1 MASSYPHPKLMPEF
15 WQFPTVSMGLGPIGA
30 IYRAKFLKY
39 LEHRGLKDTSKQTVY
54 AFLGDGE
61 MDEPESKGAITIAT
75 REKLDNLVF
84 VINCNLQRLDGPV
97 TGNGKI
103 INELEGIFEGAG
115 WNVIKVMWGSRWD
128 ELLRKDTSG
137 KLIQLMNETVDG
149 DYQTFK
155 SKDGAYVR
163 EHFFGKYPETAALVA
178 DWTDEQ
184 IWALNR
190 GGHDPKKIY
199 AAFKKAQET
208 KGKAT
213 VILAHTIKGYGMG
226 DAAEGKT
233 SRTVL
238 RK

>member
-1 MASSYPHPKLMPEF
+1 MLFTRLSS
-15 WQFPTVSMGLGPIGA
+15 W
-30 IYRAKFLKY
+30 KY

-184 IWALNR
+184 IWARNR
-190 GGHDPKKIY
+190 GGHDPKENLRCI
-199 AAFKKAQET
+199 QESA
-208 KGKAT
+208 GNQRQSDGNPCSY
-213 VILAHTIKGYGMG
+213 H
-226 DAAEGKT
+226 
-233 SRTVL
+233 
-238 RK
+238 